1 MPDVTVL
8 ASSGDQ
14 MVAEAFRQA
23 NPDVLPV
30 YPITPQTII
39 VEEFDK
45 FVAQGKV
52 HTEFVPVESE
62 HSAMAAA
69 IGASAAGARTVTA
82 TASQGLAYM
91 WEELYVAAG
100 MRLPIVMANANRAL
114 SAPINIH
121 GDHSDIMGCRDT
133 GWIMY
138 FAENA
143 QEAYDD
149 TLMAFR
155 VAEHPDVML
164 PVATTLDGFITSHA
178 LERCEL
184 LDDETVAAFVGEY
197 KPERSLLDTDN
208 PNSFGMFANL
218 GNFYMETK
226 LAMRKAMEG
235 SLDIIKSVGK
245 EFEAVSGRPFEVVK
259 TYGTEDAE
267 RVIVVMGSSIGNVRH
282 VAKQLRAKG
291 EKVGVVGLRVFRPF
305 PSNELVAALKDAKAI
320 AVMDRCETVGGQGGP
335 LWQETAAALQSVG
348 ITTPTRDYMY
358 GLGGADVTVQLIE
371 EIFEDLKTLEA
382 DKAAGK
388 VADVTYKG
396 NR

>member
-1 MPDVTVL
+1 
-8 ASSGDQ
+8 
-14 MVAEAFRQA
+14 
-23 NPDVLPV
+23 
-30 YPITPQTII
+30 
-39 VEEFDK
+39 
-45 FVAQGKV
+45 
-52 HTEFVPVESE
+52 
-62 HSAMAAA
+62 
-69 IGASAAGARTVTA
+69 
-82 TASQGLAYM
+82 
-91 WEELYVAAG
+91 
-100 MRLPIVMANANRAL
+100 
-114 SAPINIH
+114 
-121 GDHSDIMGCRDT
+121 MGCRDT